1 MKKQKGTNMSNFL
14 NFLERVAQHCS
25 IKFDAAMFRG
35 EDEYE
40 LAANVLNEIN
50 RFLYQKKAT
59 LPSEYIS
66 EFHKYWE
73 ENHEKVLH
81 PKVNPNGECLAV
93 AKVLENIYES
103 NIIKVQLD
111 TLDLTKEE
119 IANVRFFTAIQDF
132 NIDVHARSNPFEFY
146 KRHPD
151 CFKPKKVKDND
162 LLVDELLNFLGAQSQ
177 RDKRKPWML
186 NSAKLLVEKYDSS
199 AYKIN
204 EAHKRDVVEIVKAL
218 TTEERYGFSTK
229 KAHMFL
235 RDMADLGVWQYKRNI
250 EKLDVMSD
258 KNTMRVAL
266 RTGIL
271 QFRIPLLASFLDVFC
286 YQYSMV
292 DRLNREAWRKVWE
305 EWGKVSNNH
314 RPPTP
319 ASMDYLIFR
328 IGKIACRPHKRFCPP
343 EKDVSEK
350 KLESLLPQDRLIFR
364 GNRYCIFSDVC
375 QLERKI
381 LNAPNSISIEG
392 RTGWKSGKTNEG
404 GGGGI
409 SS

>member
-1 MKKQKGTNMSNFL
+1 MSNFL
-14 NFLERVAQHCS
+14 SFLEKLAQHCGV
-25 IKFDAAMFRG
+25 IFEVEKFKF

-40 LAANVLNEIN
+40 LAANALNEIN
-50 RFLYQKKAT
+50 KFLYQKKTT

-73 ENHEKVLH
+73 ENHEKVLS
-81 PKVNPNGECLAV
+81 PKVNPNGECLAI
-93 AKVLENIYES
+93 AKVLEGIYKS
-103 NIIKVQLD
+103 TTIKVQLD

-151 CFKPKKVKDND
+151 CFQPEKVKNND
-162 LLVDELLNFLGAQSQ
+162 LLVDKLLNFLGAQSQ

-204 EAHKRDVVEIVKAL
+204 EVHKRDVVEIVKAL
-218 TTEERYGFSTK
+218 TAEERYGFSIK
-229 KAHMFL
+229 KTHMFL
-235 RDMADLGVWQYKRNI
+235 RDMADLGVWKYNKNI
-250 EKLDVMSD
+250 ENLDVMSD

-271 QFRIPLLASFLDVFC
+271 QFRIPLLASFMDVFC

-292 DRLNREAWRKVWE
+292 DRLNREAWRKVWK
-305 EWGKVSNNH
+305 EWDKISNNH

-328 IGKIACRPHKRFCPP
+328 LGKIACRPNKRYCPP
-343 EKDVSEK
+343 EKEKAEK
-350 KLESLLPQDRLIFR
+350 KLESLIPQDRLVFKV
-364 GNRYCIFSDVC
+364 NRYCIFSEIC
-375 QLERKI
+375 KLERKI

>member
-1 MKKQKGTNMSNFL
+1 MSNFL
-14 NFLERVAQHCS
+14 EFLEKLATHCGVRFEVG
-25 IKFDAAMFRG
+25 KFK
-35 EDEYE
+35 ESEEYE
-40 LAANVLNEIN
+40 LAASILNEIN
-50 RFLYQKKAT
+50 RFLYQKNAT

-73 ENHEKVLH
+73 ENHEKILC
-81 PKVNPNGECLAV
+81 PKVNLDGECLAV
-93 AKVLENIYES
+93 AKVLESIYRS
-103 NIIKVQLD
+103 NTIKVQLD

-146 KRHPD
+146 KRHPN
-151 CFKPKKVKDND
+151 CFKPEKVKDND

-186 NSAKLLVEKYDSS
+186 NSARLLVEKYDSS

-204 EAHKRDVVEIVKAL
+204 KVHDGDIAEIVNAL
-218 TTEERYGFSTK
+218 TAEERYGFSIK

-235 RDMADLGVWQYKRNI
+235 RDMADLGVWKYKRNI

-286 YQYSMV
+286 YQYSLT
-292 DRLNREAWRKVWE
+292 DKLNREAWRKVWE
-305 EWGKVSNNH
+305 EWGKISLSH

-328 IGKIACRPHKRFCPP
+328 LGKISCRPNKRFCPP
-343 EKDVSEK
+343 EKEIAEK
-350 KLESLLPQDRLIFR
+350 KLESLIPQDRLIFR
-364 GNRYCIFSDVC
+364 ADKYCIFSEVC
-375 QLERKI
+375 KLERKI

>member
-1 MKKQKGTNMSNFL
+1 MSDFL
-14 NFLERVAQHCS
+14 KFLEKLAQHCGV
-25 IKFDAAMFRG
+25 KFEVEKFKGA
-35 EDEYE
+35 DEYE
-40 LAANVLNEIN
+40 LAASILNEIN
-50 RFLYQKKAT
+50 KFLYQKKAT

-73 ENHEKVLH
+73 ENHEEVLS

-93 AKVLENIYES
+93 AEVLEGIYKS
-103 NIIKVQLD
+103 ATIKVQLD

-151 CFKPKKVKDND
+151 CFKPEKVKDND
-162 LLVDELLNFLGAQSQ
+162 LLIDELLNFLGAQSQ

-186 NSAKLLVEKYDSS
+186 NSTKLLVEKYGSS

-204 EAHKRDVVEIVKAL
+204 DVHNGDVVEIVKAL
-218 TTEERYGFSTK
+218 TAEERYGFSIK

-235 RDMADLGVWQYKRNI
+235 RDMADLGVWKYKRNI
-250 EKLDVMSD
+250 GKLDVMSD

-286 YQYSMV
+286 YQYSMA
-292 DRLNREAWRKVWE
+292 DGLNREAWREVWR
-305 EWGKVSNNH
+305 EWDRISNNH

-319 ASMDYLIFR
+319 ASIDYLIFR
-328 IGKIACRPHKRFCPP
+328 LGKTACRPNKRFCPP
-343 EKDVSEK
+343 EEGIGEK
-350 KLESLLPQDRLIFR
+350 KLESLIPQDRLIF
-364 GNRYCIFSDVC
+364 GPDGYCIFTEVC
-375 QLERKI
+375 RLERRI

>member
-1 MKKQKGTNMSNFL
+1 M
-14 NFLERVAQHCS
+14 
-25 IKFDAAMFRG
+25 
-35 EDEYE
+35 
-40 LAANVLNEIN
+40 
-50 RFLYQKKAT
+50 
-59 LPSEYIS
+59 
-66 EFHKYWE
+66 
-73 ENHEKVLH
+73 
-81 PKVNPNGECLAV
+81 
-93 AKVLENIYES
+93 
-103 NIIKVQLD
+103 D
-111 TLDLTKEE
+111 TLNLRKEE

-151 CFKPKKVKDND
+151 CFKPEKVKDND
-162 LLVDELLNFLGAQSQ
+162 LLIDELLNFLGAQSQ

-199 AYKIN
+199 AYRIN
-204 EAHKRDVVEIVKAL
+204 EVHSGDVIEIVKAL
-218 TTEERYGFSTK
+218 TAEERYGFSTK

-235 RDMADLGVWQYKRNI
+235 RDMADLGVWKYKRNI

-258 KNTMRVAL
+258 KNTMRVSL

-305 EWGKVSNNH
+305 EWGEIPDNH

-328 IGKIACRPHKRFCPP
+328 LGKIACRPNKRFCPP
-343 EKDVSEK
+343 EKEVNEK
-350 KLESLLPQDRLIFR
+350 KLESLIPQDRLIFKDD
-364 GNRYCIFSDVC
+364 RYCIFSGIC

>member
-1 MKKQKGTNMSNFL
+1 MSAFVKFLKKITDALGLEFEVGKIKG
-14 NFLERVAQHCS
+14 E
-25 IKFDAAMFRG
+25 
-35 EDEYE
+35 EEYE
-40 LAANVLNEIN
+40 IAANILSEIN
-50 RFLYQKKAT
+50 KFLYQKKAT
-59 LPSEYIS
+59 LPPEYIS

-73 ENHEKVLH
+73 KNHEKVLS
-81 PKVNPNGECLAV
+81 PKVNPTGECLAI
-93 AKVLENIYES
+93 AKVLEGIYRD
-103 NIIKVQLD
+103 NAIKVQLD
-111 TLDLTKEE
+111 TLDLTREE

-146 KRHPD
+146 RRHPD
-151 CFKPKKVKDND
+151 CFKPEKVKSND
-162 LLVDELLNFLGAQSQ
+162 LLIDELLNFLGAQSQ

-186 NSAKLLVEKYDSS
+186 NSARLLVEKYDSS

-204 EAHKRDVVEIVKAL
+204 EVHNGNVAEIVKAL
-218 TTEERYGFSTK
+218 TTEERYGFSIK

-235 RDMADLGVWQYKRNI
+235 RDMADLGVWKYNRNI

-266 RTGIL
+266 RAGIL

-286 YQYSMV
+286 YQYSLV
-292 DRLNREAWRKVWE
+292 DSLNREAWRTVWE
-305 EWGKVSNNH
+305 EWDRISNNH

-328 IGKIACRPHKRFCPP
+328 LGKIACRPNRRFCPP
-343 EKDVSEK
+343 EEEVTAK
-350 KLESLLPQDRLIFR
+350 KLESLIPQDRLIFR
-364 GNRYCIFSDVC
+364 ADRYCIFTDVC
-375 QLERKI
+375 QLERKM
-381 LNAPNSISIEG
+381 LNAPHSISIEG
-392 RTGWKSGKTNEG
+392 RTGWKSGKTTEG

>member
-1 MKKQKGTNMSNFL
+1 MSDFIK
-14 NFLERVAQHCS
+14 FLEKLIQHCGL
-25 IKFDAAMFRG
+25 KFEVEKFG
-35 EDEYE
+35 GSNEYE
-40 LAANVLNEIN
+40 LAANILNEISK
-50 RFLYQKKAT
+50 FLYQKKAT

-73 ENHEKVLH
+73 ENHEKILS
-81 PKVNPNGECLAV
+81 PKVNPNGECLSV
-93 AKVLENIYES
+93 AKVLEDIYE
-103 NIIKVQLD
+103 NNTIKVQLN
-111 TLDLTKEE
+111 TLDLSKEE

-151 CFKPKKVKDND
+151 CFKPDKIKDND

-186 NSAKLLVEKYDSS
+186 NSTRLLVEKYGSS

-204 EAHKRDVVEIVKAL
+204 DVHKGNVVEIVKAL
-218 TTEERYGFSTK
+218 TTEERYGFSIK

-235 RDMADLGVWQYKRNI
+235 RDMADLGVWKYKRNI

-258 KNTMRVAL
+258 KNTMRVGL
-266 RTGIL
+266 RTGIF

-286 YQYSMV
+286 FQYSMV

-305 EWGKVSNNH
+305 EWGKISVNH

-319 ASMDYLIFR
+319 ASIDFLIFR
-328 IGKIACRPHKRFCPP
+328 LGKMACRPSKRFCPP
-343 EKDVSEK
+343 QKRVNEK
-350 KLESLLPQDRLIFR
+350 KLESLIPQDRLIFR
-364 GNRYCIFSDVC
+364 ADRYCIFSEVC

>member
-1 MKKQKGTNMSNFL
+1 
-14 NFLERVAQHCS
+14 VA
-25 IKFDAAMFRG
+25 
-35 EDEYE
+35 
-40 LAANVLNEIN
+40 
-50 RFLYQKKAT
+50 

-66 EFHKYWE
+66 EFHRYWE
-73 ENHEKVLH
+73 ENHEKVLS
-81 PKVNPNGECLAV
+81 PKIDPKGECLTV
-93 AKVLENIYES
+93 AKVLEGIYKS

-111 TLDLTKEE
+111 TLDLTEEE

-146 KRHPD
+146 KRHPN
-151 CFKPKKVKDND
+151 CFRPEKVMNNA

-186 NSAKLLVEKYDSS
+186 NSARLLVEQYNSS
-199 AYKIN
+199 AYAIN
-204 EAHKRDVVEIVKAL
+204 KVHDGDVVEIVKSL
-218 TTEERYGFSTK
+218 TAEEKYGFSIK
-229 KAHMFL
+229 KSHMFL
-235 RDMADLGVWQYKRNI
+235 RDMADLGVWKYKRNV

-266 RTGIL
+266 RTGII

-292 DRLNREAWRKVWE
+292 DRLNRESWREVWE
-305 EWGKVSNNH
+305 KWGEIPKNH

-328 IGKIACRPHKRFCPP
+328 LGKIACRPSKRICPP
-343 EKDVSEK
+343 EKEIAEK
-350 KLESLLPQDRLIFR
+350 RLESLVPQDRLIFR
-364 GNRYCIFSDVC
+364 DDGYCIFTQVC
-375 QLERKI
+375 QLERKM

>member
-1 MKKQKGTNMSNFL
+1 MSDFLKFLQKLTQLCGLTFE
-14 NFLERVAQHCS
+14 FER
-25 IKFDAAMFRG
+25 FGG

-40 LAANVLNEIN
+40 LAASILDQIN
-50 RFLYQKKAT
+50 KFLYQKRTA
-59 LPSEYIS
+59 LPADYIS
-66 EFHKYWE
+66 EFHRYWKA
-73 ENHEKVLH
+73 NHEKILSPVIDQ
-81 PKVNPNGECLAV
+81 NGECLTV
-93 AKVLENIYES
+93 AKVLEDIYR
-103 NIIKVQLD
+103 NNTIRVQIN

-146 KRHPD
+146 KRHPN
-151 CFKPKKVKDND
+151 CFKPNKIMNNA
-162 LLVDELLNFLGAQSQ
+162 LLVDELLNFIGAQSQ

-186 NSAKLLVEKYDSS
+186 NAARLLVEQYNSS
-199 AYKIN
+199 AYEIN
-204 EAHKRDVVEIVKAL
+204 KVHGGDVVEIVKSL
-218 TTEERYGFSTK
+218 TAEEKYGFSIK
-229 KAHMFL
+229 KSHMFL
-235 RDMADLGVWQYKRNI
+235 RDMADLGVWKYKRNV

-286 YQYSMV
+286 YQYSLV
-292 DRLNREAWRKVWE
+292 DRLNRESWRRVWE
-305 EWGKVSNNH
+305 KWGEIPRNH

-328 IGKIACRPHKRFCPP
+328 LGKIACRPSKRICPP
-343 EKDVSEK
+343 EKEIAEK
-350 KLESLLPQDRLIFR
+350 RLESLVPQDRLIFR
-364 GNRYCIFSDVC
+364 GDRYCTFTKVC
-375 QLERKI
+375 QLERKM

>member
-1 MKKQKGTNMSNFL
+1 
-14 NFLERVAQHCS
+14 
-25 IKFDAAMFRG
+25 MFSK
-35 EDEYE
+35 Y
-40 LAANVLNEIN
+40 
-50 RFLYQKKAT
+50 LYQKKTT

-73 ENHEKVLH
+73 ENHETVLS

-93 AKVLENIYES
+93 ARVLENIYKS

-162 LLVDELLNFLGAQSQ
+162 LLIDELLNFLGAQSQ

-186 NSAKLLVEKYDSS
+186 NSARLLVEKYGSS

-204 EAHKRDVVEIVKAL
+204 EIHNGDVVEIVKAL
-218 TTEERYGFSTK
+218 TAEERYGFSNK

-235 RDMADLGVWQYKRNI
+235 RDMADLGVWKYKRNI

-292 DRLNREAWRKVWE
+292 DRLNREAWRRVWE
-305 EWGKVSNNH
+305 EWGKISNNH
-314 RPPTP
+314 RPLTP

-328 IGKIACRPHKRFCPP
+328 LGKIACRPNKRFCPP
-343 EKDVSEK
+343 EKGINEK
-350 KLESLLPQDRLIFR
+350 KLESLIPQDRLIFR
-364 GNRYCIFSDVC
+364 VDRYCIFSDVC

-381 LNAPNSISIEG
+381 LNAPHSISIEG

>member
-1 MKKQKGTNMSNFL
+1 MSDFLKFLQKL
-14 NFLERVAQHCS
+14 AQLCGL
-25 IKFDAAMFRG
+25 KFESQRFQG
-35 EDEYE
+35 EDEYG
-40 LAANVLNEIN
+40 LAASILAEIN
-50 RFLYQKKAT
+50 KFLYQRKVA

-66 EFHKYWE
+66 EFHRYWE
-73 ENHEKVLH
+73 ENHEKVLS
-81 PKVNPNGECLAV
+81 PKIDPKGECLTV
-93 AKVLENIYES
+93 AKVLEGIYKS

-111 TLDLTKEE
+111 TLDLTEEE

-146 KRHPD
+146 KRHPN
-151 CFKPKKVKDND
+151 CFRPEKVTKNA

-186 NSAKLLVEKYDSS
+186 NSARLLVEQYNSS
-199 AYKIN
+199 AYEIN
-204 EAHKRDVVEIVKAL
+204 KVHDGDVVEIVKSL
-218 TTEERYGFSTK
+218 TAEEKYGFSIK
-229 KAHMFL
+229 KSHMFL
-235 RDMADLGVWQYKRNI
+235 RDMADLGVWKYKRNV

-266 RTGIL
+266 RTGII

-292 DRLNREAWRKVWE
+292 DRLNRESWREVWE
-305 EWGKVSNNH
+305 KWGEIPKNH

-328 IGKIACRPHKRFCPP
+328 LGKIACRPSKRICPP
-343 EKDVSEK
+343 EKEIAEK
-350 KLESLLPQDRLIFR
+350 RLESLVPQDRLIFR
-364 GNRYCIFSDVC
+364 DDGYCIFTQVC
-375 QLERKI
+375 QLERKM

>member
-1 MKKQKGTNMSNFL
+1 MSTFL
-14 NFLERVAQHCS
+14 GFLEKLAQHCN
-25 IKFDAAMFRG
+25 IKFEVEEFKG

-40 LAANVLNEIN
+40 LAGNILSEIN
-50 RFLYQKKAT
+50 KFLYQKKVT
-59 LPSEYIS
+59 LPPEYIS

-73 ENHEKVLH
+73 ENHEKVLS
-81 PKVNPNGECLAV
+81 PTINPNGECLAV
-93 AKVLENIYES
+93 AKVLEGIYES

-111 TLDLTKEE
+111 TLNLTKEE

-146 KRHPD
+146 RRHPN
-151 CFKPKKVKDND
+151 CFDPDRVKGND

-177 RDKRKPWML
+177 RDKRKPWMS
-186 NSAKLLVEKYDSS
+186 NAARLLVEKYDSS

-204 EAHKRDVVEIVKAL
+204 GFHGGDVVEIVKAL
-218 TTEERYGFSTK
+218 TAEERYGFSTK

-235 RDMADLGVWQYKRNI
+235 RDMADLGVWKYKSNI

-258 KNTMRVAL
+258 KNTMRVSL

-286 YQYSMV
+286 YQYSMA
-292 DRLNREAWRKVWE
+292 DRFNRDAWREVWE
-305 EWGKVSNNH
+305 EWGRISNNH

-319 ASMDYLIFR
+319 ASIDYLIFR
-328 IGKIACRPHKRFCPP
+328 LGKIACRPNRRFCPP
-343 EKDVSEK
+343 EKGISEK
-350 KLESLLPQDRLIFR
+350 KLESLIQQDRLIFR
-364 GNRYCIFSDVC
+364 GDGYCVFSEVC

>member
-1 MKKQKGTNMSNFL
+1 MKKQRGTNMSNFL
-14 NFLERVAQHCS
+14 NFLEKVAQHCS
-25 IKFDAAMFRG
+25 ITFDAAMFKG

-40 LAANVLNEIN
+40 LAASVLNEIN
-50 RFLYQKKAT
+50 RYLYQKKAT
-59 LPSEYIS
+59 LPSQYIS

-73 ENHEKVLH
+73 EHHERVLS

-93 AKVLENIYES
+93 AKVLESIYES
-103 NIIKVQLD
+103 NTIKVQLD

-204 EAHKRDVVEIVKAL
+204 EVHNGDVVEIVEAL
-218 TTEERYGFSTK
+218 TAEERYGFSTK

-235 RDMADLGVWQYKRNI
+235 RDMADLGVWKYKKNI

-286 YQYSMV
+286 YQYSVV
-292 DRLNREAWRKVWE
+292 DRLNREAWRRVWE
-305 EWGKVSNNH
+305 KWGKISNNH
-314 RPPTP
+314 RPPAP

-328 IGKIACRPHKRFCPP
+328 LGKIVCHPNKRFCPP
-343 EKDVSEK
+343 EKEITEK
-350 KLESLLPQDRLIFR
+350 KLESLIPQDRLIFR
-364 GNRYCIFSDVC
+364 VNRYCIFSNVC

>member
-1 MKKQKGTNMSNFL
+1 MMGDNTPMSSFGI
-14 NFLERVAQHCS
+14 FLERLAYHCGVRLDLG
-25 IKFDAAMFRG
+25 KFQG
-35 EDEYE
+35 EDE
-40 LAANVLNEIN
+40 LAANILNEIN
-50 RFLYQKKAT
+50 KYLYQKKAT

-73 ENHEKVLH
+73 ENHEKVLS
-81 PKVNPNGECLAV
+81 PKINPDGECLAV
-93 AKVLENIYES
+93 AKVLEAIYKNTS
-103 NIIKVQLD
+103 IKVQLD

-151 CFKPKKVKDND
+151 CFKPSKIKSND
-162 LLVDELLNFLGAQSQ
+162 LLVDALLNFLGAQSQ

-186 NSAKLLVEKYDSS
+186 NAAGLLVDQYDSS

-204 EAHKRDVVEIVKAL
+204 ELHNGDVVEIVKAL
-218 TTEERYGFSTK
+218 TAEERYGFSTK

-235 RDMADLGVWQYKRNI
+235 RDMADLGVWHYKRNI
-250 EKLDVMSD
+250 ERLDVMSD

-271 QFRIPLLASFLDVFC
+271 QFRIPLLASFMDVFC
-286 YQYSMV
+286 YQYSLV

-305 EWGKVSNNH
+305 EWSRIPSNH

-319 ASMDYLIFR
+319 ASMDFLIFR
-328 IGKIACRPHKRFCPP
+328 LGKLACRPNRRFCPP
-343 EKDVSEK
+343 ENKIDEK
-350 KLESLLPQDRLIFR
+350 KLGSLIPQDRLVFR
-364 GNRYCIFSDVC
+364 GGGYCIFSEVC
-375 QLERKI
+375 QLERKA

-392 RTGWKSGKTNEG
+392 RTGWKSGKTSEG

>member
-1 MKKQKGTNMSNFL
+1 MSDFL
-14 NFLERVAQHCS
+14 KFLEKLAKHCELRFEAE
-25 IKFDAAMFRG
+25 KFEG
-35 EDEYE
+35 NDEFE
-40 LAANVLNEIN
+40 LAANILNEIN
-50 RFLYQKKAT
+50 KFLYQKKVT

-73 ENHEKVLH
+73 EHHEKVLS
-81 PKVNPNGECLAV
+81 PKVNPSRECLAV
-93 AKVLENIYES
+93 AKVLEGIYK
-103 NIIKVQLD
+103 NNTIKVQLD

-151 CFKPKKVKDND
+151 CFNPERIMKND

-186 NSAKLLVEKYDSS
+186 NSTRLLVENYDSS

-204 EAHKRDVVEIVKAL
+204 NVHNGDVVEIVKAL

-235 RDMADLGVWQYKRNI
+235 RDMADLGVWKYKRNI

-271 QFRIPLLASFLDVFC
+271 HFRIPLLVSFLDVFC

-305 EWGKVSNNH
+305 EWGKISDNH

-328 IGKIACRPHKRFCPP
+328 LGKIACRPNKRICPP
-343 EKDVSEK
+343 EKKVAEK
-350 KLESLLPQDRLIFR
+350 KLESLIPQDRLIFKDD
-364 GNRYCIFSDVC
+364 RYCIFSEVC
-375 QLERKI
+375 QLDRKI

>member
-1 MKKQKGTNMSNFL
+1 
-14 NFLERVAQHCS
+14 
-25 IKFDAAMFRG
+25 
-35 EDEYE
+35 
-40 LAANVLNEIN
+40 
-50 RFLYQKKAT
+50 
-59 LPSEYIS
+59 
-66 EFHKYWE
+66 
-73 ENHEKVLH
+73 
-81 PKVNPNGECLAV
+81 
-93 AKVLENIYES
+93 
-103 NIIKVQLD
+103 
-111 TLDLTKEE
+111 
-119 IANVRFFTAIQDF
+119 
-132 NIDVHARSNPFEFY
+132 
-146 KRHPD
+146 
-151 CFKPKKVKDND
+151 
-162 LLVDELLNFLGAQSQ
+162 
-177 RDKRKPWML
+177 
-186 NSAKLLVEKYDSS
+186 
-199 AYKIN
+199 
-204 EAHKRDVVEIVKAL
+204 
-218 TTEERYGFSTK
+218 
-229 KAHMFL
+229 MFL

>member
-1 MKKQKGTNMSNFL
+1 MSDFIR
-14 NFLERVAQHCS
+14 FLERIAIHCGL
-25 IKFDAAMFRG
+25 KFE
-35 EDEYE
+35 EDKSVYINEYE
-40 LAANVLNEIN
+40 LAANILNEIN
-50 RFLYQKKAT
+50 KFLYQKKTT

-73 ENHEKVLH
+73 ENHDKILS
-81 PKVNPNGECLAV
+81 PRVNPNGECLEV
-93 AKVLENIYES
+93 ARILEDIYK
-103 NIIKVQLD
+103 NKIIKVQLD
-111 TLDLTKEE
+111 TLDLSKEE

-146 KRHPD
+146 RRHPD
-151 CFKPKKVKDND
+151 CFNPNKIISND
-162 LLVDELLNFLGAQSQ
+162 LLVDTLLNFLGAQAQ

-186 NSAKLLVEKYDSS
+186 NSAKLLVEKYQSS

-204 EAHKRDVVEIVKAL
+204 ELHDGDIDDIVKAL
-218 TTEERYGFSTK
+218 TSEERYGFSTK

-235 RDMADLGVWQYKRNI
+235 RDMADLKVWKYKRNI

-258 KNTMRVAL
+258 KNTMRIAL
-266 RTGIL
+266 RTGII
-271 QFRIPLLASFLDVFC
+271 QFRIPLLASFLDVYC
-286 YQYSMV
+286 YQYTLV
-292 DRLNREAWRKVWE
+292 DKLNREAWRKVWE
-305 EWGKVSNNH
+305 EWNKISNNH

-319 ASMDYLIFR
+319 ASIDYLIFR
-328 IGKIACRPHKRFCPP
+328 LGKISCRRNKRFCPP
-343 EKDVSEK
+343 EKKINEK
-350 KLESLLPQDRLIFR
+350 KLESLIPQDRLIFR
-364 GNRYCIFSDVC
+364 EDRYCIFC
-375 QLERKI
+375 NICKLENKV

>member
-1 MKKQKGTNMSNFL
+1 MSDFI
-14 NFLERVAQHCS
+14 NFLEKLAKHCGVS
-25 IKFDAAMFRG
+25 FDIEKFKCK
-35 EDEYE
+35 DEYE
-40 LAANVLNEIN
+40 LAAIILDGIN
-50 RFLYQKKAT
+50 KFFYQKKAT
-59 LPSEYIS
+59 LSSEYIS

-73 ENHEKVLH
+73 ESHEKILS
-81 PKVNPNGECLAV
+81 PKVNPKGECLEV
-93 AKVLENIYES
+93 AKVLENIYNS
-103 NIIKVQLD
+103 NIIKVQLG

-151 CFKPKKVKDND
+151 CYNPEKIKNND
-162 LLVDELLNFLGAQSQ
+162 LLIDELLNFLGASSQ
-177 RDKRKPWML
+177 RDKRKPWMQ
-186 NSAKLLVEKYDSS
+186 NSAKLLVEKYNSS
-199 AYKIN
+199 AYRIN
-204 EAHKRDVVEIVKAL
+204 EIHNGDVIEIVKAL

-235 RDMADLGVWQYKRNI
+235 RDMADLGVWEYKKNI

-286 YQYSMV
+286 YQYSLV

-305 EWGKVSNNH
+305 EWYNIANNH

-319 ASMDYLIFR
+319 ASIDYFIFR
-328 IGKIACRPHKRFCPP
+328 LGKIACRPNKRFCPP
-343 EKDVSEK
+343 EKNINGK
-350 KLESLLPQDRLIFR
+350 KLESLFPQDKMIF
-364 GNRYCIFSDVC
+364 GTDGYCIFRDIC
-375 QLERKI
+375 RPNRKI